1 MVFKPEFSWE
11 FLSAEE
17 IQAKSIRALRN
28 HVKHTVEVSPY
39 YRELLSFID
48 VNGLQTIGDF
58 QKLPL
63 TDKGMLSSQTGKFTS
78 VEPSQIVETVITS
91 GSAGNPLPFPLT
103 ANDLDRLAFNE
114 ALSFHAAGVT
124 SDDRVQI
131 MVSLDR
137 LFIAGMAYYRGLVLL
152 GANTMRLGVVPNDMH
167 KYYFES
173 LRPTVLVGV
182 PSYLNKLAIELG
194 TQGFDTKSLG
204 VEKIFCIGE
213 SLRNQ
218 DMMLNSV
225 AVSLETLWGAKVYS
239 TYASTEMSVSYCE
252 CQDRTGGH
260 AHPELIFTEILDES
274 GKPVP
279 DGTPGE
285 LVVTPLGVEG
295 VPLIRF
301 KTGDITFKISQ
312 TCSCGRNSL
321 RIGPI
326 LGRKSQM
333 IKLKGTTVYPLTLTN
348 ALDGI
353 SEINDYV
360 IILENNDALSDRV
373 AIHVAAPPS
382 AVEKI
387 ANQLRAVAR
396 VNFPVLV
403 SNVTTIES
411 YRGKS
416 RKKIRIIDWR
426 QQNRG

>member
-11 FLSAEE
+11 FLSADE

-28 HVKHTVEVSPY
+28 HVKHTVDVSPY
-39 YRELLSFID
+39 YQELLGSID
-48 VNGLQTIGDF
+48 VNEIQTIDDF
-58 QKLPL
+58 QNLPF
-63 TDKGMLSSQTGKFTS
+63 TNKDALSSQPVKFTC
-78 VEPSQIVETVITS
+78 VESSQIVETVITS

-103 ANDLDRLAFNE
+103 SNDLDRLAFNE
-114 ALSFHAAGVT
+114 ALSFHGAGVT
-124 SDDRVQI
+124 AEDRVQI
-131 MVSLDR
+131 LVSMDR

-173 LRPTVLVGV
+173 LKPTVLVGV
-182 PSYLNKLAIELG
+182 PSYLNKLAIELSK
-194 TQGFDTKSLG
+194 QGFDTKSMG
-204 VEKIFCIGE
+204 VKKVICIGE

-218 DMMLNSV
+218 NMELNSV

-252 CQDRTGGH
+252 CHERAGGH
-260 AHPELIFTEILDES
+260 AHPELIYTEIVDES
-274 GKPVP
+274 GKSVP

-301 KTGDITFKISQ
+301 KTGDITFKISE

-333 IKLKGTTVYPLTLTN
+333 IKLKGTTVYPLTITN
-348 ALDGI
+348 TLDAI

-373 AIHVAAPPS
+373 AIHVAALPS

-403 SNVTTIES
+403 SNVNTIQS
-411 YRGKS
+411 YRGDS

-426 QQNRG
+426 HRK

>member
-1 MVFKPEFSWE
+1 LVFKPEFSWE

-28 HVKHTVEVSPY
+28 HVKHTEEVSPY
-39 YRELLSFID
+39 YRELFSSID
-48 VNGLQTIGDF
+48 VNELQTIDDF

-63 TDKGMLSSQTGKFTS
+63 TDKDTLSTQPGKFIS

-91 GSAGNPLPFPLT
+91 GSAGKPLAFPLT
-103 ANDLDRLAFNE
+103 VNDLDRLAFNE
-114 ALSFHAAGVT
+114 ALSFHSAGVT
-124 SDDRVQI
+124 ADDRVQI
-131 MVSLDR
+131 LVSLDR

-173 LRPTVLVGV
+173 LKPTVLVGV

-194 TQGFDTKSLG
+194 KQGFDPKSTG
-204 VEKIFCIGE
+204 VKKIFCIGE

-218 DMMLNSV
+218 DMELNSV

-252 CQDRTGGH
+252 CEDRTGGH
-260 AHPELIFTEILDES
+260 SHPELIFTEILDES

-295 VPLIRF
+295 VPLVRF

-360 IILENNDALSDRV
+360 IILENNDALSDNV
-373 AIHVAAPPS
+373 AVHVAAPPS

-396 VNFPVLV
+396 VNFPVLI
-403 SNVTTIES
+403 SNITTIES

-426 QQNRG
+426 QQAK